1 MIFLPALFASQSRVS
16 LRIVALD
23 IPPQDVITRDNVS
36 VKVNAVL
43 YMRVTDP
50 AKAVIEIEDYL
61 YATSQLAQT
70 TLRSVLGEVELDEL
84 LSDREKINA
93 VLKKIIDERTEA
105 WGIEVSAVE
114 VKDVDLPDQM
124 KRAMARQAEAE
135 RERRAKVIAAQGEL
149 QASETLAQAARTLAT
164 EPSAIQLRYLQT
176 VTEIA
181 AENNSTTIFPIPI
194 ELFRPFLQPAAAR
207 PAAGTGDEPPGK
219 ALPAADLSALMSQ
232 LRLTPRRNA
241 PAGLGWPRARRP
253 GSTGPRWSGSSSGP
267 RSCRPRSGRSGDSLT
282 PDEVLALGKEV
293 GIPEPL
299 PPAGAAGGADPL
311 AGRPRA
317 GRWSGPSAPP
327 PSGPTGGPGEPAPV
341 EEALIRW
348 IEEHELFCVQ
358 RHQPGRITWEPL
370 AGFHAAFR
378 RSTGGFSGRQAADH
392 AGRGRHRIRH
402 RHGPGDRA
410 TPRRAGSRGPEG
422 PHRIAWWGAP
432 RWSGGGV
439 LTSGLL
445 LVMGALPCPHSI
457 PVPVGLGLGYARAQA
472 LRTGGHADPGSA
484 GARRSTT
491 WSRRPGARGASAA
504 ASAGTDRS
512 PGRRGARGSALKS

>member
-1 MIFLPALFASQSRVS
+1 MDFLVPALIVAVVYSFLSLRVLRQYERGVAFFLGRFWGTKGPGLIFLPAGFATQKRVS

-43 YMRVTDP
+43 YMRVSDP
-50 AKAVIEIEDYL
+50 SRAVLEIEDYL

-194 ELFRPFLQPAAAR
+194 DLFRPFLNLGSKPSR
-207 PAAGTGDEPPGK
+207 PEGSAEPPGP
-219 ALPAADLSALMSQ
+219 ALPAGDISSLMSQ
-232 LRLTPRRNA
+232 LR
-241 PAGLGWPRARRP
+241 
-253 GSTGPRWSGSSSGP
+253 
-267 RSCRPRSGRSGDSLT
+267 
-282 PDEVLALGKEV
+282 
-293 GIPEPL
+293 I
-299 PPAGAAGGADPL
+299 
-311 AGRPRA
+311 
-317 GRWSGPSAPP
+317 
-327 PSGPTGGPGEPAPV
+327 
-341 EEALIRW
+341 
-348 IEEHELFCVQ
+348 
-358 RHQPGRITWEPL
+358 
-370 AGFHAAFR
+370 
-378 RSTGGFSGRQAADH
+378 QAAK
-392 AGRGRHRIRH
+392 
-402 RHGPGDRA
+402 
-410 TPRRAGSRGPEG
+410 TPSQE
-422 PHRIAWWGAP
+422 
-432 RWSGGGV
+432 
-439 LTSGLL
+439 
-445 LVMGALPCPHSI
+445 
-457 PVPVGLGLGYARAQA
+457 
-472 LRTGGHADPGSA
+472 
-484 GARRSTT
+484 
-491 WSRRPGARGASAA
+491 
-504 ASAGTDRS
+504 
-512 PGRRGARGSALKS
+512 

>member
-1 MIFLPALFASQSRVS
+1 MIMDLLLPALAVAVIYSFMSLRVLRQYERGVTFFLGRSWGTKGPGLIFLPAGFATQKRVS

-50 AKAVIEIEDYL
+50 GKAVIEIEDYL

-93 VLKKIIDERTEA
+93 VLKKIIDERTDA

-194 ELFRPFLQPAAAR
+194 ELFKPFLTAAR
-207 PAAGTGDEPPGK
+207 PTTPRPEDTSEPAGP
-219 ALPAADLSALMSQ
+219 ALPAGDISSLMSQ
-232 LRLTPRRNA
+232 LRIQA
-241 PAGLGWPRARRP
+241 AR
-253 GSTGPRWSGSSSGP
+253 T
-267 RSCRPRSGRSGDSLT
+267 
-282 PDEVLALGKEV
+282 
-293 GIPEPL
+293 
-299 PPAGAAGGADPL
+299 
-311 AGRPRA
+311 
-317 GRWSGPSAPP
+317 P
-327 PSGPTGGPGEPAPV
+327 PSE
-341 EEALIRW
+341 
-348 IEEHELFCVQ
+348 
-358 RHQPGRITWEPL
+358 
-370 AGFHAAFR
+370 
-378 RSTGGFSGRQAADH
+378 
-392 AGRGRHRIRH
+392 
-402 RHGPGDRA
+402 
-410 TPRRAGSRGPEG
+410 
-422 PHRIAWWGAP
+422 
-432 RWSGGGV
+432 
-439 LTSGLL
+439 
-445 LVMGALPCPHSI
+445 
-457 PVPVGLGLGYARAQA
+457 
-472 LRTGGHADPGSA
+472 
-484 GARRSTT
+484 
-491 WSRRPGARGASAA
+491 
-504 ASAGTDRS
+504 
-512 PGRRGARGSALKS
+512 